1 MTESVPGNWGR
12 WGTDDERG
20 ALNLVTPAK
29 TVEACRLARDGR
41 VFALGRQIR
50 HGMLMSTDRPAPTYV
65 LTVDGGDYAAGAR
78 SFGRAKLSDDF
89 LSFAPGVGTHMDGL
103 AHAWEG
109 DQLYN
114 GHDAGLVR
122 SRGAKVLGIQ
132 NVGGVVT
139 RGILLDVAGLNGG
152 PLPPS
157 YVISPEE
164 LETCADAAGGIT
176 PGDAVLIR
184 TGWLLDPTK
193 SADELESR
201 SPGIGIAGAQ
211 WLADRDTA
219 LVGADNFGVE
229 AFPTEDPEAH
239 VPVHLLLLREYGIH
253 LIELLDLE
261 ALAESGAREFLF
273 SLSVMPIRG
282 GINSPVN
289 PLAIT

>member
-1 MTESVPGNWGR
+1 
-12 WGTDDERG
+12 
-20 ALNLVTPAK
+20 
-29 TVEACRLARDGR
+29 
-41 VFALGRQIR
+41 
-50 HGMLMSTDRPAPTYV
+50 
-65 LTVDGGDYAAGAR
+65 
-78 SFGRAKLSDDF
+78 
-89 LSFAPGVGTHMDGL
+89 
-103 AHAWEG
+103 
-109 DQLYN
+109 
-114 GHDAGLVR
+114 
-122 SRGAKVLGIQ
+122 
-132 NVGGVVT
+132 
-139 RGILLDVAGLNGG
+139 
-152 PLPPS
+152 
-157 YVISPEE
+157 
-164 LETCADAAGGIT
+164 
-176 PGDAVLIR
+176 
-184 TGWLLDPTK
+184 LDPTK
-193 SADELESR
+193 SADELESH